1 MKTKKIKNFRRGLAV
16 LMSCMVFAPFAA
28 VMIPNESVKAM
39 EGTFVE
45 DKNAQYGNER
55 VMGSQYDHFPMEM
68 VSQGE
73 NLVVGGGTYENYL
86 TGGATSATV
95 EHATVDTKTSS
106 IWSNSA
112 WSDSPASIVK
122 DGDNSYIKLSYV
134 SGSGNFAHFI
144 QEFTN
149 TGATTYQVEFD
160 YYIGGSTTNCQFVLN
175 DATLGNEPSYAI
187 IGKGTAI
194 DGKDG
199 WYRYSTELE
208 GISAETKYL
217 RIWFNT
223 RNSAANYLLVDN
235 VSIKEMTSESGYTIP
250 TETPEMPHNIWSFV
264 NDAPA
269 VIKKEDN
276 NAVLSMFG
284 ANYSSFY
291 YGYQF
296 EKSGVYA
303 YSFDFKPEG
312 ATDNNIGFRINPVND
327 TYTFDVPLRQFVG
340 EWEESAL
347 GNGWYHFVFYIK
359 IDDTIAYKDGS
370 FQFWCQSKNIST
382 LTIDNL
388 SVKRLV
394 SADLTGN
401 PVWGSERIYD
411 GGFEK
416 MLGEQDSYTVP
427 NVLNEENIA
436 LSSVRSNI
444 EENAAVIKE
453 KNKINVATLSGND
466 GYSSIVNRV
475 NLQNEGKYRVQI
487 RYAVTENYESQ
498 QDAALTYALGA
509 NAANDILA
517 NAVDDGNGYKLFTQ
531 YVTLTAE
538 EAATIN
544 EISVRFACVNGF
556 EADIDY
562 VSVQKQ
568 IGSDIPQEEPPVDED
583 VTGKVR
589 YDVVEGGD
597 FEGYDVGKTFAD
609 EVTPELWGSIS
620 LDMPATIVKN
630 DKDTTNTSNVLL
642 LKHLEGSNKDFASAF
657 NIYAG
662 KTELE
667 KGRTYYVSFDYKYNI
682 EESLDLELKVAD
694 GRTFS
699 MDQGFKFCFVGG
711 TNIGHHEIWLG
722 SVEDGDMTIGAN
734 SQKYEISKTDLGDGW
749 ARIQFAFKSN
759 TGLSIACNSIR
770 FLLLTNDN
778 PDNYAMIDNVEL
790 YTYYDEGEDLPELPD
805 NPDNPDNSSSSDDNS
820 SSTNSGNGNGSAGGT
835 DNAGGCNGCSSSNFG
850 GTAVVAIVTALGVVL
865 TYCNKERRTK
875 NEK

>member
-1 MKTKKIKNFRRGLAV
+1 MKKEAKMRKRALALLV
-16 LMSCMVFAPFAA
+16 GCMMCVPYVYTA
-28 VMIPNESVKAM
+28 VNAIDVNAM
-39 EGTFVE
+39 ESTFVE
-45 DKNAQYGNER
+45 DKSAQYGNER

-68 VSQGE
+68 VSKGE
-73 NLVVGGGTYENYL
+73 NLVLGGGTYDNYL
-86 TGGATSATV
+86 TGSATSATV
-95 EHATVDTKTSS
+95 EHATVNTKTSS

-112 WSDSPASIVK
+112 WADSPASIVK
-122 DGDNSYIKLSYV
+122 DGANSYIKLSYV

-160 YYIGGSTTNCQFVLN
+160 YYMGGSTTDCQALLN
-175 DATLGNEPSYAI
+175 DSAFANTPSTPI
-187 IGKGTAI
+187 IGTGTAI
-194 DGKDG
+194 AGKDG
-199 WYRYSTELE
+199 WYHFSQEITASSSEM
-208 GISAETKYL
+208 KYL
-217 RIWFNT
+217 RVWFRT
-223 RNSAANYLLVDN
+223 GKTTANYLLVDN
-235 VSIKEMTSESGYTIP
+235 VSVKEMTSESGYTVP
-250 TETPEMPHNIWSFV
+250 TEIPEMPHNIWSFV

-269 VIKKEDN
+269 VIKKENN

-370 FQFWCQSKNIST
+370 FQFWCQSKNVST

-416 MLGEQDSYTVP
+416 MLGNQDSYTVP
-427 NVLNEENIA
+427 NALNEENLA
-436 LSSVRSNI
+436 LSSVRSNDG
-444 EENAAVIKE
+444 ENAAVIKE
-453 KNKINVATLSGND
+453 KNKLNVATLSGSN
-466 GYSSIVNRV
+466 GSASVVNKV
-475 NLQNEGKYRVQI
+475 DLQNEGKYRVQI
-487 RYAVTENYESQ
+487 RYAVTENYETQVGAS
-498 QDAALTYALGA
+498 LTYALGA
-509 NAANDILA
+509 NAAKDILA
-517 NAVDDGNGYKLFTQ
+517 NSVDDGNGYKLFTQ

-538 EAATIN
+538 EAAAIK
-544 EISVRFACVNGF
+544 EITVRFACVEDY
-556 EADIDY
+556 EAIVDY

-568 IGSDIPQEEPPVDED
+568 IGSDIPQEEPPIDED

-589 YDVVEGGD
+589 YDVIEGGD
-597 FEGYDVGKTFAD
+597 FEGYEVGKTFAD
-609 EVTPELWGSIS
+609 EVTPELWGSVS
-620 LDMPATIVKN
+620 LDMPATVVKN
-630 DKDTTNTSNVLL
+630 DKDTTNTSNVIL
-642 LKHLEGSNKDFASAF
+642 LKHLNGSNKDFSSAF

-667 KGRTYYVSFDYKYNI
+667 KGRTYHVSFDYKYNI
-682 EESLDLELKVAD
+682 EESLDLELKVSD

-699 MDQGFKFCFVGG
+699 MDEGFKFCFVGG

-722 SVEDGDMTIGAN
+722 SVQDGDMTIGAN

-749 ARIQFAFKSN
+749 ARIQFSFKSN

-778 PDNYAMIDNVEL
+778 PNNYAMIDNVEL
-790 YTYYDEGEDLPELPD
+790 YTYYDEGEDLPENPE
-805 NPDNPDNSSSSDDNS
+805 NPDSSDNNT
-820 SSTNSGNGNGSAGGT
+820 SSTDSGNGNTG
-835 DNAGGCNGCSSSNFG
+835 GGCGSSNFG
-850 GTAVVAIVTALGVVL
+850 GTVMIAIATALGVVL
-865 TYCNKERRTK
+865 TYCNKERRK
-875 NEK
+875 KE

>member
-1 MKTKKIKNFRRGLAV
+1 MVTKKSNGRKFLRGMALLV
-16 LMSCMVFAPFAA
+16 GCMMVTPFAA
-28 VMIPNESVKAM
+28 AMIGSKNAKAA
-39 EGTFVE
+39 ETTFVE
-45 DKNAQYGNER
+45 DKSAQYGNEL
-55 VMGSQYDHFPMEM
+55 VMGSHYDHFPMEM
-68 VSQGE
+68 VSKGE
-73 NLVVGGGTYENYL
+73 NLVVGGGTYDNYL
-86 TGGATSATV
+86 ANGVTSATV
-95 EHATVDTKTSS
+95 ERATVETKTSS
-106 IWSNSA
+106 IWANSA

-149 TGATTYQVEFD
+149 TGATTYLVEFD
-160 YYIGGSTTNCQFVLN
+160 YYMGGSTTDCQAVLN
-175 DATLGNEPSYAI
+175 DSTFANNPCTAI
-187 IGKGTAI
+187 IGTGTAI
-194 DGKDG
+194 QGKDG
-199 WYRYSTELE
+199 WYRFSQEITASSSEM
-208 GISAETKYL
+208 KYL
-217 RIWFNT
+217 RVWFRT
-223 RNSAANYLLVDN
+223 GKTTANYLLVDN
-235 VSIKEMTSESGYTIP
+235 VSIKEMSGEGGYVLP
-250 TETPEMPHNIWSFV
+250 TEIAEIPHNIWSFV

-269 VIKKEDN
+269 VIKKEGN

-312 ATDNNIGFRINPVND
+312 ASDNNIGFRINPVND

-340 EWEESAL
+340 EWKESAL
-347 GNGWYHFVFYIK
+347 GTGWYHFVFYIK

-394 SADLTGN
+394 SAELTGN

-416 MLGEQDSYTVP
+416 MLGNAESYTVP
-427 NVLNEENIA
+427 NGLNEENLA
-436 LSSVRSNI
+436 LSSARSN
-444 EENAAVIKE
+444 EEESAAVIKE

-466 GYSSIVNRV
+466 GYSSVVNKV

-487 RYAVTENYESQ
+487 RYAVTDGYESQ
-498 QDAALTYALGA
+498 QGAALTYALGA
-509 NAANDILA
+509 NEANDILA
-517 NAVDDGNGYKLFTQ
+517 NSVDDGDGYKLFTQ

-538 EAATIN
+538 EAAAIN
-544 EISVRFACVNGF
+544 EIAVRFACVNGF
-556 EADIDY
+556 AADIDY

-568 IGSDIPQEEPPVDED
+568 IGSDIPQEEAPED
-583 VTGKVR
+583 DGDLTGKKR
-589 YDVVEGGD
+589 YDLILGGD

-609 EVTPELWGSIS
+609 EVTPELWGSVS
-620 LDMPATIVKN
+620 LDMPATVVKN
-630 DKDTTNTSNVLL
+630 DKDTTNTTKVAL
-642 LKHLEGSNKDFASAF
+642 LKHLAGSTKDFSSAF
-657 NIYAG
+657 NIYTG

-667 KGRTYYVSFDYKYNI
+667 KGRTYYVTFDYKYNI
-682 EESLDLELKVAD
+682 EESLDTEVTVGD
-694 GRTFS
+694 GRTFT
-699 MDQGFKFCFVGG
+699 MDEGFTFNFVGG

-770 FLLLTNDN
+770 FLLLTNKN
-778 PDNYAMIDNVEL
+778 PDNYAMIDNVAL
-790 YTYYDEGEDLPELPD
+790 YTYYDAEDQIPEDKPPVEGGDENPGEGDGSGENQGGD
-805 NPDNPDNSSSSDDNS
+805 NTGNTTSGKKKKKGCKSSISL
-820 SSTNSGNGNGSAGGT
+820 TSGMI
-835 DNAGGCNGCSSSNFG
+835 FG
-850 GTAVVAIVTALGVVL
+850 LSLFACVVAID
-865 TYCNKERRTK
+865 KKRR
-875 NEK
+875 N